1 MIVITCTTL
10 KLGSLTHEHLH
21 PCTHLDK
28 ETKAADASLLTK
40 VLRTKLVENV
50 HDVEVQMKDPNS
62 PLYSAKS
69 FEELRLYVL
78 QPVMFAVM
86 EIKIVQQISVQI
98 YQSSFFTLSSSSA
111 PSFSP
116 SPYSSPFPPPPPTP
130 PTPLPLHSRPALL
143 KGVYAMGFNRP
154 SKIQERA
161 LPLLLADPPENFI
174 AQSQSGTG
182 KTAAF
187 VLAML
192 SRVDTTKSYP
202 QVRVKA

>member
-1 MIVITCTTL
+1 MIVITCTAL

-69 FEELRLYVL
+69 FEELRLYVI

-86 EIKIVQQISVQI
+86 KITIVQQISV
-98 YQSSFFTLSSSSA
+98 
-111 PSFSP
+111 
-116 SPYSSPFPPPPPTP
+116 
-130 PTPLPLHSRPALL
+130 
-143 KGVYAMGFNRP
+143 
-154 SKIQERA
+154 
-161 LPLLLADPPENFI
+161 
-174 AQSQSGTG
+174 
-182 KTAAF
+182 
-187 VLAML
+187 
-192 SRVDTTKSYP
+192 
-202 QVRVKA
+202 